1 MRVRPID
8 APLAGEQVV
17 GASPRLAPTV
27 DPGWQRRLN
36 LYSGRSLSDTALTV
50 EQEGRAG
57 RLAMTGRARSHGI
70 VAGLEVGLEAE
81 FVPGEAPA
89 DGEAEEGGAEGG
101 TTGGAAEAAT
111 AGSLRWYLHVGAGS
125 GLTAHGEDVSLAQ
138 NLRVGLDDLHVFLV
152 QAPEG
157 PLPPIPDIPDLDDIP
172 REEEDASEDD
182 DGAAEAESGGAAAE
196 AGTGGTALVKALS
209 PDVMPVLADHQGVAV
224 AQNAAAAQPRLRPAM
239 TPQPKG
245 PLGVLRGTTHMPRAA
260 ILVLRPV
267 TAELVGRGDPTDP
280 CELDPADEAY
290 ADWQLADGAHLVM
303 YAFPWEERVDPVPPE
318 SWRNRLAYE
327 VFGAEAELGPGEVL
341 PWEEMGVPLAMVGF
355 GDEGEPL
362 WVDGWAVARDGGRP
376 ERSTPLLRGVGH
388 PLLWQARLKQFAEQ
402 ISETDWSTAVPLE
415 AFARFHYLPPAGL
428 LPRAAVDLDAGT
440 TPVFP
445 DDWVVEAVPVPVEQ
459 LDAAIEASAAL
470 APYDRREPDRVRILV
485 PVPHALYDPRLLQR
499 DHPDPQFQAEIE
511 AGLRERAELVARREE
526 VRRKVEAVVYAA
538 TGRPPVFERPED
550 DPERLEEEAAVHRMI
565 PIPIGG
571 KSRLSSIRPGMHQ
584 HGLVHLEPMDVY
596 PGDTLFA
603 WVYPDPANPPTRL
616 FLVWEDE
623 DRETDHRA
631 VWGPPG
637 EYAGDERYMG
647 ALPPAGR
654 WTRLEAPA
662 HAVRLEGRQVL
673 STRFGM
679 VDGRAA
685 WDRWGRFPSTD
696 QVWVDDTI
704 PGDAEL
710 AGEGIQW
717 VTSAPVPF
725 SGGASRRVAGDE
737 GPHQHSITKLTPR
750 FIEPGDVL
758 YAYVWLDP
766 QDPPQQVM
774 LQWYDGTWEHRAWW
788 GADRLDEGVNG
799 TPSRMRMGALPT
811 PGEWARLEV
820 PAADV
825 GLVGSAVTG
834 MAFTLYDG
842 AAAWDRT
849 GRRMP
854 TGSGLW
860 GEYFADPE
868 LRDLRVARL
877 DPMLKFDWVNGRPDP
892 RVGTDGFSARWTGYI
907 VAPDDVTDEDA
918 PDGKVEYTFR
928 VTYDD
933 GMRVWLDGR
942 RVLNDWNAGAG
953 TELHDSEFVRK
964 LAPGQRVEVRIEYVD
979 RAQQARVELSW
990 STSTWAMTPIP
1001 ASALFPPDALGR
1013 EGLVRPSE
1021 QVWIGEELASH
1032 DMPGRESVEWVTS
1045 PALHAPEGDFG
1056 TKIDRPTGKRVVQ
1069 PLLELK
1075 GKLQGTA
1082 LFRLEE
1088 LEDLEEH
1095 GVQPFAERLAAAVRR
1110 ADDFIDFSF
1119 ARVQTDLYRLREQ
1132 MLGKEAAL
1140 RLATSPALASVLKD
1154 DSALGQRERLNSYLS
1169 AFRAESVNNKVSEA
1183 TTTAAAGI
1191 PTDVTRTA
1199 AGGGFV
1205 MPNPVVKTRT
1215 GSFLGGFQ
1223 TLAGAVAAPPEE
1235 TTGFTP
1241 VSSGIT
1247 RTAATG
1253 LATIGE
1259 GLTRPRLRAPT
1270 GGASAVDKV
1279 LFARPLIG
1287 DAYDFRT
1294 VTVAERLGT
1303 PPANETKSFA
1313 VLTRYEVLNG
1323 LKALQAAVLAEHGL
1337 ELDIDGVLLPGF
1349 PRTVNDPGN
1358 LGTERELRVGPPG
1371 AQRIYRIPIR
1381 TARTFGSV
1389 KAQLEHVLE
1398 ENDPENGDESAFFNM
1413 AVELLDATI
1422 AGLRNVEGVIQQY
1435 RDALFLCA
1443 EAVDVLHARAVEAD
1457 RRLKELGDALAEAR
1471 HDVAVARALYQDE
1484 VARVAAVNER
1494 RAAIIRDHVTF
1505 LAYQRPRLSSGLL
1518 DVPARPL
1525 NPSFTP
1531 SALPAAL
1538 VDAAQAP
1545 PELRAV
1551 VELLREAPLRL
1562 FRNAERL
1569 LAGLDTIP
1577 VMRGTLEAARMRAAY
1592 RVDGRMLDDVEGRL
1606 GGALGT
1612 AILRTLGA
1620 QRQVIAEFRGKTAQ
1634 MDLSGLDRLYWDR
1647 LRGYALEHLSLGD
1660 LIDAAHGRTSVD
1672 RAAARELDDALKVAT
1687 SLHRALG
1694 QVKPALR
1701 LGWAESLSQYD
1712 QAADLR
1718 DLFALPR
1725 WGEVDYLAR
1734 REMQALVDW
1743 LFGRV
1748 DVRRAEALALVSD
1761 VVRVCILLASH
1772 SPVNALVPGTVTR
1785 ETEARMGGTVE
1796 VAVGMERVRVGMHAL
1811 LYDVANRPV
1820 HAVIEDLG
1828 HGVAIARVVHAYA
1841 ASVTV
1846 ARDSRV
1852 QLGDEPVRMPAR
1864 SPLDSIPI
1872 FAPPLAAR

>member
-17 GASPRLAPTV
+17 GASPALAPTV

-57 RLAMTGRARSHGI
+57 RLAMTGRGRSHGI
-70 VAGLEVGLEAE
+70 VHGLEVGLEAE
-81 FVPGEAPA
+81 FVPPA
-89 DGEAEEGGAEGG
+89 EGEAENAAG
-101 TTGGAAEAAT
+101 T
-111 AGSLRWYLHVGAGS
+111 LRWLLHVGAGS
-125 GLTAHGEDVSLAQ
+125 GLTAHGEDVTLAQ
-138 NLRVGLDDLHVFLV
+138 NLRVDVDDLHIFLV
-152 QAPEG
+152 QAPPPG
-157 PLPPIPDIPDLDDIP
+157 PRTQSDA
-172 REEEDASEDD
+172 EEDDEEAEGGDT
-182 DGAAEAESGGAAAE
+182 GAAEDGDESESGSATASAE
-196 AGTGGTALVKALS
+196 AGAVAGGTSLVKALS
-209 PDVMPVLADHQGVAV
+209 PQAMPVLADHAGVSVPQV
-224 AQNAAAAQPRLRPAM
+224 APEREPRLRPAM
-239 TPQPKG
+239 TAQPKSVAG
-245 PLGVLRGTTHMPRAA
+245 LRGTAHMPHAA
-260 ILVLRPV
+260 ILLLRPV
-267 TAELVGRGDPTDP
+267 EAELVGRGDPEDP
-280 CELDPADEAY
+280 CELDPGDEAY
-290 ADWQLADGAHLVM
+290 ADWQLADGAHLVL
-303 YAFPWEERVDPVPPE
+303 YAFPWEDRVDPTPAA

-327 VFGAEAELGPGEVL
+327 VFGAESELGPGQVL
-341 PWEEMGVPLAMVGF
+341 PWEEVGVPLALVGF
-355 GDEGEPL
+355 DDAGTPQ

-376 ERSTPLLRGVGH
+376 ERGTPLLRDVGH

-415 AFARFHYLPPAGL
+415 QFTRFHYLPPAGL
-428 LPRAAVDLDAGT
+428 LPRAAADLDAGT
-440 TPVFP
+440 TAVFP
-445 DDWVVEAVPVPVEQ
+445 GDYVVEAVPVPVEQ

-470 APYDRREPDRVRILV
+470 APFDRTEPDRVRILV

-499 DHPDPQFQAEIE
+499 DQPDPQFQMEIE
-511 AGLRERAELVARREE
+511 SGLRERAELVARREE

-565 PIPIGG
+565 PVPIGA
-571 KSRLSSIRPGMHQ
+571 KSRLSSLRPGAHQ
-584 HGLVHLEPMDVY
+584 HGLVHVGETKVL

-603 WVYPDPANPPTRL
+603 WVYPDPANPPTQL
-616 FLVWEDE
+616 FLVWEDGGH
-623 DRETDHRA
+623 ETTHRA

-637 EYAGDERYMG
+637 EYPEGGRYMG

-654 WTRLEAPA
+654 WTRLEVPA
-662 HAVRLEGRQVL
+662 HAVGLENATVL

-696 QVWVDDTI
+696 QVWVDDDI
-704 PGDAEL
+704 PANAQLLG
-710 AGEGIQW
+710 AGITW
-717 VTSAPVPF
+717 TTTAPTPF
-725 SGGASRRVAGDE
+725 SGTRSRRVAGQE
-737 GPHQHSITKLTPR
+737 GPHQHSIVKLPPR
-750 FIEPGDVL
+750 FIEPGEVL

-766 QDPPQQVM
+766 ADPPQQVM
-774 LQWYDGTWEHRAWW
+774 LQWYDGTWEHRAYW
-788 GADRLDEGVNG
+788 GANRLDEGVNG
-799 TPSRMRMGALPT
+799 TPSRLRMGALPQ
-811 PGEWARLEV
+811 PGEWVRLEV

-825 GLVGSAVTG
+825 GLAGSAVTG

-849 GRRMP
+849 GRRLP

-877 DPMLKFDWVNGRPDP
+877 DPTVDFLWDADRRPDP
-892 RVGTDGFSARWTGYI
+892 RVGVDGFSARWTGY
-907 VAPDDVTDEDA
+907 VVVPDVRKTDD
-918 PDGKVEYTFR
+918 PDEKEEYTLQ

-942 RVLNDWNAGAG
+942 RVLNDWNKNGG
-953 TELHDSEFVRK
+953 TVESESDFVRK

-979 RAQQARVELSW
+979 RTGDARARLSW
-990 STSTWAMTPIP
+990 SREGMAMQPIP

-1021 QVWIGEELASH
+1021 QVWIGGGLASH
-1032 DMPGRESVEWVTS
+1032 DLPNRESVEWVTS
-1045 PALHAPEGDFG
+1045 PALHAPEDDFG
-1056 TKIDRPTGKRVVQ
+1056 TDVDLQTGKRTVL

-1075 GKLQGTA
+1075 DELEKTD
-1082 LFRLEE
+1082 LFRPED
-1088 LEDLEEH
+1088 LEDLEEK

-1132 MLGKEAAL
+1132 MLGKDAAL
-1140 RLATSPALASVLKD
+1140 RLATSPALASVLRD
-1154 DSALGQRERLNSYLS
+1154 DSALGQRERLNAYLS
-1169 AFRAESVNNKVSEA
+1169 AFRAETVNQAVGTA
-1183 TTTAAAGI
+1183 TTAGGGGI
-1191 PTDVTRTA
+1191 EDDETRTA

-1205 MPNPVVKTRT
+1205 VANPVVKSRT
-1215 GSFLGGFQ
+1215 SFF
-1223 TLAGAVAAPPEE
+1223 TAATAATATAASIEGA

-1241 VSSGIT
+1241 LSSGIT
-1247 RTAATG
+1247 RTAATS
-1253 LATIGE
+1253 LAATAGA
-1259 GLTRPRLRAPT
+1259 LTRTRLRTPVA
-1270 GGASAVDKV
+1270 GASAVDKV

-1303 PPANETKSFA
+1303 PAANETKSFA

-1323 LKALQAAVLAEHGL
+1323 LKTLQQAVETENGL
-1337 ELDIDGVLLPGF
+1337 LLHIDDVLLPGF
-1349 PRTVNDPGN
+1349 PRTINDG
-1358 LGTERELRVGPPG
+1358 GDTERELRVGPAG
-1371 AQRIYRIPIR
+1371 APRIYRIPIR
-1381 TARTFGSV
+1381 IARRFGDV
-1389 KAQLEHVLE
+1389 KAQLEKVLE
-1398 ENDPENGDESAFFNM
+1398 ENDPENGDESAFFSM

-1443 EAVDVLHARAVEAD
+1443 EAVDALHARALAAD
-1457 RRLKELGDALAEAR
+1457 RRLKELADALAEAR

-1484 VARVAAVNER
+1484 VARVAAINAR
-1494 RAAIIRDHVTF
+1494 RVAIVRDHVTF

-1525 NPSFTP
+1525 DPSFTP

-1538 VDAAQAP
+1538 VDPAQAP
-1545 PELRAV
+1545 PELRAI

-1577 VMRGTLEAARMRAAY
+1577 VMRGTLEAARVRAAY
-1592 RVDGRMLDDVEGRL
+1592 RVDGRLLDDVEARL
-1606 GGALGT
+1606 GGSLGA

-1620 QRQVIAEFRGKTAQ
+1620 QRQVIAEFRGRTAQ

-1660 LIDAAHGRTSVD
+1660 LIDAAHGRTTVD
-1672 RAAARELDDALKVAT
+1672 RAAARELDDALKVAA

-1701 LGWAESLSQYD
+1701 LAWAEALSQYD

-1725 WGEVDYLAR
+1725 WGEVEYLAR

-1772 SPVNALVPGTVTR
+1772 SPVNALVPGLVTR

-1828 HGVAIARVVHAYA
+1828 HGVAVARVVHAYA

-1846 ARDSRV
+1846 ARDTRV
-1852 QLGDEPVRMPAR
+1852 QLGDEPVRMPAK
-1864 SPLDSIPI
+1864 SPLDSIPV
-1872 FAPPLAAR
+1872 FVPPLAER